1 MSIPVLVSYLVVM
14 VSDLYIDDNGLP
26 RKLSHLEAVNKIIEL
41 RRKGD
46 MWEVI
51 DVLLDLWSSTAPS
64 EVDAMS
70 INLEEYKESLVDKE
84 FATTKGGGEM
94 NRRFF
99 LSFPKKLMFMIRTQ
113 YKTDEL
119 QFDRA
124 FYNKFAKRYPFFRVS
139 EKV

>member
-1 MSIPVLVSYLVVM
+1 M
-14 VSDLYIDDNGLP
+14 SDLYIDDNGLP

-51 DVLLDLWSSTAPS
+51 DVLLDLWSSTAPE

-119 QFDRA
+119 QFDKV

>member
-1 MSIPVLVSYLVVM
+1 M
-14 VSDLYIDDNGLP
+14 SDLYIDDNGLP

-99 LSFPKKLMFMIRTQ
+99 LSFPKKLMLMIRTQ

-119 QFDRA
+119 QFDRD
-124 FYNKFAKRYPFFRVS
+124 FYNKFANRYPFFRVS